1 MKNLIEKIKLQG
13 FIKNKFFHPLR
24 LYLCS
29 MTVKILSK
37 TILRTLYLNYVYS
50 SKTNFSDAFYIHTKL
65 FEIKN
70 IVFEKLFINF

>member
-37 TILRTLYLNYVYS
+37 RILRTLYLNYVHS
-50 SKTNFSDAFYIHTKL
+50 SKTNFIDVFYIHTRL
-65 FEIKN
+65 FEIDY
-70 IVFEKLFINF
+70 IVIETFVK